1 MNNENSIVKIL
12 DVARIVVNSLSFIPY
27 ILIFI
32 SFIFGKSEKTFVT
45 KLFLQLTI
53 MATIRT
59 ITCLVYANND
69 VLCKIQ
75 DLLTIFPDYAIQ
87 FLLCFISYIANIFMF
102 YQDIFQQKKKKFI
115 SFLIIFGYIIPL
127 IIGSL
132 FTFLD
137 KKMKVELSDGFC
149 WITDE
154 TIMIFYL
161 LTFFVIVVFNLFYL
175 IKNIHG
181 VHDFEAK
188 NSVDCSKFS
197 KKLFTYL
204 GSSILLLSIE
214 IFGYI
219 VYFIKLEIISN
230 TEVLDKIQVLLESMY
245 LPIVT
250 SVYSFN
256 LQIKEDLK
264 QIFCMKK
271 DVLDTLVFDDD
282 GNSTDNRTST
292 IDEFRNSY
300 L

>member
-1 MNNENSIVKIL
+1 MSNKLSIENSL
-12 DVARIVVNSLSFIPY
+12 DIAKLVVNCLSFIPY
-27 ILIFI
+27 ILIFLA
-32 SFIFGKSEKTFVT
+32 FIFGKSEKTFVT

-59 ITCLVYANND
+59 ITCIISVKTEA
-69 VLCKIQ
+69 LCKIQ

-87 FLLCFISYIANIFMF
+87 FLLFFISYIANVFMF

-115 SFLIIFGYIIPL
+115 SFLIILGYLIPL
-127 IIGSL
+127 LIGLL

-137 KKMKVELSDGFC
+137 KSLTVANSNGFC
-149 WITDE
+149 WISDK
-154 TIMIFYL
+154 TIMIINLFSY
-161 LTFFVIVVFNLFYL
+161 FIIVVFNLFYL

-188 NSVDCSKFS
+188 NSIDCSKFS
-197 KKLFTYL
+197 KKLLMYL
-204 GSSILLLSIE
+204 ASSILLLSIE

-219 VYFIKLEIISN
+219 VYFLRLVNSN
-230 TEVLDKIQVLLESMY
+230 TDVLDKIQVLLESMY

-256 LQIKEDLK
+256 LQIKEELK
-264 QIFCMKK
+264 QIFCLKK
-271 DVLDTLVFDDD
+271 DAIDALIFEDD
-282 GNSTDNRTST
+282 GNSTDNRTT
-292 IDEFRNSY
+292 INEFRNSY